1 MEHIFKL
8 HNDLDILHKRIINL
22 DNKKYYQVILL
33 VIANDTNDYYCEMI
47 KNYWIPLINYVKK
60 NHISIR
66 IFLLFGKH
74 PINIK
79 IDLNDI
85 IVKETG
91 EGYIPQ
97 ILQKTIL
104 ALEDIYKTY
113 EFKHLIRSNLS
124 SFFRIDKL
132 IQLSDNLSNKDVY
145 TGFRGY
151 NPTHIN
157 GGGIWLSKDVLFY
170 LLQNKTKLNYKI
182 IDDVAI
188 SNLLF
193 NKYYKNLINIRESFN
208 DYSILNK
215 YDCNI
220 FKKYDCYHIR
230 IKSTDRFNDAK
241 IMKLLFEYYYN

>member
-1 MEHIFKL
+1 MNEL
-8 HNDLDILHKRIINL
+8 NNNL
-22 DNKKYYQVILL
+22 DKLIIKLNSLNKTYYQVILL

-60 NHISIR
+60 NQTSIK
-66 IFLLFGKH
+66 IFLLFGKQ
-74 PINIK
+74 PTNIK

-124 SFFRIDKL
+124 SFFNIEKL
-132 IQLSDNLSNKDVY
+132 IKLSDSLSNKDIY
-145 TGFRGY
+145 TGIRAN

-157 GGGIWLSKDVLFY
+157 GAAIWLSKNVLFY

-188 SNLLF
+188 SNILF
-193 NKYYKNLINIRESFN
+193 NKYYKNLVLRQGFN
-208 DYSILNK
+208 LKDHNILNK
-215 YDCNI
+215 YDPIILN
-220 FKKYDCYHIR
+220 KYDCYHIR
-230 IKSTDRFNDAK
+230 IKSKNRFNDAK
-241 IMKLLFEYYYN
+241 IMKLLFEYYYS